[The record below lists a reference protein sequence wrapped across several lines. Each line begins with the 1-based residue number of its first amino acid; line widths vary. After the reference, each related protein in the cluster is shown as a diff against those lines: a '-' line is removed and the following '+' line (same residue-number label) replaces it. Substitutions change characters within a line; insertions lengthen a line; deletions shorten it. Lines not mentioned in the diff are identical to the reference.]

1 MVLDH
6 KMGLCREEEGTEPR
20 GVAEGGQASMR
31 GPGCALSGSGPFG
44 GKHKWAMWISGILC
58 YTM

>member
-6 KMGLCREEEGTEPR
+6 KMGLCREEEGTESR
-20 GVAEGGQASMR
+20 GAAEGGQARMR
-31 GPGCALSGSGPFG
+31 RPGCALSGSRPLG
-44 GKHKWAMWISGILC
+44 GKHKRAMWISGILY